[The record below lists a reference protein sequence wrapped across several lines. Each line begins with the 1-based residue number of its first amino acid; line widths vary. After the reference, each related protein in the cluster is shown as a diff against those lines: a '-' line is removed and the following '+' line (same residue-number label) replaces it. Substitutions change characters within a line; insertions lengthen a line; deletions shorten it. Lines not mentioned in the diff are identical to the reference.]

1 MGVKLIWNSSSHT
14 WCVCSKA
21 PNQHKSFKNL
31 FNSSKTAIDGPWT
44 KMRAVRTTPIS
55 KQKCKNLHLLKNSYT
70 LGTQKPI
77 QFTNWFT
84 QKTLYLGHTQQTHN
98 FKIQELYYTT
108 NISNKNISN
117 AKTYFIHKCKWYMKE
132 ISNLNIF

>member
-1 MGVKLIWNSSSHT
+1 MFVAKRQTNT
-14 WCVCSKA
+14 RA
-21 PNQHKSFKNL
+21 
-31 FNSSKTAIDGPWT
+31 SKTFSIQVKQQLTGREQKCELFGQPPSA
-44 KMRAVRTTPIS
+44 S

-98 FKIQELYYTT
+98 FKIQEPILLYY
-108 NISNKNISN
+108 KHFQQKYFSN

>member
-1 MGVKLIWNSSSHT
+1 MFVAKRQTNT
-14 WCVCSKA
+14 RA
-21 PNQHKSFKNL
+21 
-31 FNSSKTAIDGPWT
+31 SKTFSIQVKQQLTGREQKCELFGQPPSA
-44 KMRAVRTTPIS
+44 S

-108 NISNKNISN
+108 NISNKNIFLMQKLTLFILN
-117 AKTYFIHKCKWYMKE
+117 ANGI
-132 ISNLNIF
+132 